1 MDVLSMK
8 ATEPTKGSDPQSP
21 HLASA
26 AASHFFAGGG
36 ERRGS
41 EGTALERG
49 QVEEGSWEPGVE
61 VGLGI

>member
-1 MDVLSMK
+1 MDVLSME

-26 AASHFFAGGG
+26 ASHFSAGGG
-36 ERRGS
+36 DRRGS

-49 QVEEGSWEPGVE
+49 QVQEGGWEPGVE